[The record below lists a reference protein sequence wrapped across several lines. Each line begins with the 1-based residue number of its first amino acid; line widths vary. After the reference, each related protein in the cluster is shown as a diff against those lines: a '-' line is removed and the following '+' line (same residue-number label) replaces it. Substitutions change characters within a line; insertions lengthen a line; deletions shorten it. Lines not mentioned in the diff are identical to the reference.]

1 MGNKVDNDSEQ
12 KPKRMYSSTDTDRKR
27 ADQLRNKFKL
37 TLTRYKLLA
46 KSSFMEQN
54 P

>member
-12 KPKRMYSSTDTDRKR
+12 KPKLMYLSTDTDQIWV
-27 ADQLRNKFKL
+27 DQLRNKFKL
-37 TLTRYKLLA
+37 ISTRYKLLA
-46 KSSFMEQN
+46 QASFMEQN